1 MKSSNILYQLH
12 LVWYES
18 QMINETLDSVKKA
31 LDHCKKSVN
40 VKVCLNSQTYIEDPI
55 EGNPEDMFD
64 IFLDHPAL
72 EGAEIVRKTN
82 DDPFYN
88 VGDWRRDIYN
98 EDGYTVWGESDC
110 LVPWQYFAI
119 LESMEI
125 NHPHIFTLSSRK
137 CWDFTWTLV
146 EHEKLQGLPRTGW
159 D

>member
-12 LVWYES
+12 IVCYES

-82 DDPFYN
+82 DDPF
-88 VGDWRRDIYN
+88 
-98 EDGYTVWGESDC
+98 
-110 LVPWQYFAI
+110 
-119 LESMEI
+119 
-125 NHPHIFTLSSRK
+125 
-137 CWDFTWTLV
+137 
-146 EHEKLQGLPRTGW
+146 
-159 D
+159 